1 MSAITP
7 AEPVSSLKPL
17 PTELDVFGLTHVG
30 RVRQT
35 NADHFMVASFYRAM
49 RVHAS
54 SLEVPGDPVL
64 SRDSRGYLLLVADGV
79 GALVNAPDGSAK
91 AAEAIAQSLLQMGEI
106 SHAGDAEREA
116 RMRQRLCDFIK
127 EAHDALVAYG
137 HEEGGAAATTI
148 TCALAL
154 WPRAFIAHVGDSRC
168 YRYRD
173 GALER
178 MTTDQTMA
186 QAMIDAGVVK
196 PGSVEAAR
204 LGNVLISALGGNEVD
219 IQVHSHE
226 LRRTDR
232 WLLCTDGLT
241 KHVSETELAEVVGGT
256 RSATE
261 MCSHLR
267 DLALERGGEDNITI
281 VIGRLKEN

>member
-1 MSAITP
+1 MP
-7 AEPVSSLKPL
+7 ATTDVATSSLKPL
-17 PTELDVFGLTHVG
+17 PTELDVHGITHVG

-54 SLEVPGDPVL
+54 SLPSPAEPVL
-64 SRDSRGYLLLVADGV
+64 SRDSRGFLLLVADGV

-106 SHAGDAEREA
+106 SHAGDPEREA
-116 RMRQRLCDFIK
+116 RMRERLCEFI
-127 EAHDALVAYG
+127 EAAHKALVAYG
-137 HEEGGAAATTI
+137 QEEGGAAATTI

-154 WPRAFIAHVGDSRC
+154 WPRVFIAHVGDSRC
-168 YRYRD
+168 YRLRD
-173 GALER
+173 GQLER
-178 MTTDQTMA
+178 LTTDQTMA

-196 PGSVEAAR
+196 PGSAEAAR
-204 LGNVLISALGGNEVD
+204 LGNVLISALGGSEVD

-226 LRRTDR
+226 LRREDR

-241 KHVSETELAEVVGGT
+241 KHVSEPELAEVVGGT
-256 RSATE
+256 RTATQ
-261 MCSHLR
+261 MCEHLR

-281 VIGRLKEN
+281 VVGRLKEA

>member
-1 MSAITP
+1 MPITD
-7 AEPVSSLKPL
+7 VVSSSSLKPL

-30 RVRQT
+30 RVRKE

-54 SLEVPGDPVL
+54 SLANPAEPVL

-79 GALVNAPDGSAK
+79 GSLVNGPEASAR
-91 AAEAIAQSLLQMGEI
+91 AADAIAQSLLQMGEI

-116 RMRQRLCDFIK
+116 RMKERLCEFIK
-127 EAHDALVAYG
+127 DAHEALLAYAA
-137 HEEGGAAATTI
+137 EEGGATATTI

-168 YRYRD
+168 YRYRE
-173 GALER
+173 GRLER
-178 MTTDQTMA
+178 LTTDQTMA

-196 PGSVEAAR
+196 PGSPEAAR
-204 LGNVLISALGGNEVD
+204 MGNVLISALGGNEVD
-219 IQVHSHE
+219 IQVHSHD
-226 LRRTDR
+226 LQRNDR

-241 KHVSETELAEVVGGT
+241 KHVSEKEIAEVVGGT
-256 RSATE
+256 RTAEE
-261 MCSHLR
+261 MCTHLR
-267 DLALERGGEDNITI
+267 DLALERGGEDNVT
-281 VIGRLKEN
+281 VVAGRLRHG